1 MQNTG
6 NTALKR
12 MIFSDLLLTKS
23 QGHRLAYMAVMAA
36 LCVVA
41 NMWLEF
47 RLLDIQFSVTIVVS
61 ALTGILL
68 GPVSGFAVC
77 YIGDLCGYF
86 YNSWGQLYMPWV
98 GLSTGMI
105 ALLAGLVFNL
115 FRPNFR
121 GSLYVKLSLVCLLSL
136 FVCTIGI
143 NTTGFYFY
151 FQKVGFSPKFIQYI
165 SDTFGTGATYWG
177 YVCYRLFFGGQIW
190 NCIANYALLFAVVPI
205 LNHIKPLK
213 IRIS

>member
-36 LCVVA
+36 LSVVA

-47 RLLDIQFSVTIVVS
+47 RLLDIQFSITIVVS

-86 YNSWGQLYMPWV
+86 YNNWGQLYMPWV

-115 FRPNFR
+115 FPLYKAFARLFAVAVCLYDRDQYDGILFLLAESGIYFEIYPICNRYFR
-121 GSLYVKLSLVCLLSL
+121 YGRHVLEVCLLPPVFRRTDMEL
-136 FVCTIGI
+136 YRQLCAFVC
-143 NTTGFYFY
+143 
-151 FQKVGFSPKFIQYI
+151 
-165 SDTFGTGATYWG
+165 
-177 YVCYRLFFGGQIW
+177 GGS
-190 NCIANYALLFAVVPI
+190 
-205 LNHIKPLK
+205 HIKSHKTLENPHFVTM
-213 IRIS
+213 

>member
-36 LCVVA
+36 LSVVA

-47 RLLDIQFSVTIVVS
+47 RLLDIQFSITIVVS

-121 GSLYVKLSLVCLLSL
+121 GSLYVKLSLRNLSNTFPIPSVRALRIGGMSVTACFSADRYGTASPIIPFCL
-136 FVCTIGI
+136 
-143 NTTGFYFY
+143 
-151 FQKVGFSPKFIQYI
+151 
-165 SDTFGTGATYWG
+165 
-177 YVCYRLFFGGQIW
+177 RLFP
-190 NCIANYALLFAVVPI
+190 Y
-205 LNHIKPLK
+205 
-213 IRIS
+213 

>member
-1 MQNTG
+1 MEESKKTG
-6 NTALKR
+6 LDLKLDR
-12 MIFSDLLLTKS
+12 AISIVAIVMSAYHLIACNYNIFQAGQHINLHIMFSLIIVYL
-23 QGHRLAYMAVMAA
+23 QAVKIK
-36 LCVVA
+36 
-41 NMWLEF
+41 NGKPTW
-47 RLLDIQFSVTIVVS
+47 Q
-61 ALTGILL
+61 
-68 GPVSGFAVC
+68 
-77 YIGDLCGYF
+77 
-86 YNSWGQLYMPWV
+86 SWC
-98 GLSTGMI
+98 MI
-105 ALLAGLVFNL
+105 ALLAGLIFNL

-121 GSLYVKLSLVCLLSL
+121 GSLYIKLSLVCLLSL

-151 FQKVGFSPKFIQYI
+151 WQKVGFTSKFIQYVT
-165 SDTFGTGATYWG
+165 DTFGTGATYWR